1 MTDKS
6 KHKVRQV
13 RFRFCLLRF
22 LLYSSFDLL
31 RCIPVKK
38 LRNLYKR
45 ASWLVTLETR
55 LAFVRTK
62 INYRSRATN
71 MLLLLRPKEQKNRSL
86 IYAVASPV
94 PSHFPDIELL
104 FFAKI
109 GTFFIFKPTLDKSFT
124 QYCVRHFV
132 CKTACRFCAP
142 AIPSQHDE
150 KKERPRILDSAS
162 SARVKNLKLAI
173 NNVNYKSGG
182 FTKIHGFL
190 LIKNSNTSL
199 EKNCFSAWASTLNM
213 SLTNKG

>member
-1 MTDKS
+1 MTGKS

-13 RFRFCLLRF
+13 RFRFCLFRF

-38 LRNLYKR
+38 LRDLCKR

-71 MLLLLRPKEQKNRSL
+71 MPLLLRRKEQKNRSL

-104 FFAKI
+104 FFANT
-109 GTFFIFKPTLDKSFT
+109 GTFFHFQTNVRQVFHSILCSPSF
-124 QYCVRHFV
+124 C
-132 CKTACRFCAP
+132 
-142 AIPSQHDE
+142 
-150 KKERPRILDSAS
+150 L
-162 SARVKNLKLAI
+162 
-173 NNVNYKSGG
+173 
-182 FTKIHGFL
+182 
-190 LIKNSNTSL
+190 
-199 EKNCFSAWASTLNM
+199 
-213 SLTNKG
+213 